1 MKPGMRNILN
11 EINDT
16 KISHNTRILSLKL
29 KYHRSRHKQ
38 IRSGSNKEIAEEK
51 KSVAGGRQLFFY
63 FYFYCIFIIKI

>member
-1 MKPGMRNILN
+1 MK
-11 EINDT
+11 INAT
-16 KISHNTRILSLKL
+16 KISHNTCILSSL

-51 KSVAGGRQLFFY
+51 KSVAGGSGSLFY